1 MYYYIVVVYRG
12 DALCCVQ
19 FHYFLL
25 LYQTGG
31 LLNLAVN
38 NDRNLITF
46 LFALLMN
53 YTHEYQYRCVRFV
66 AVNKLVTAAVSVTSI
81 FYMCV

>member
-1 MYYYIVVVYRG
+1 M
-12 DALCCVQ
+12 LQ

-31 LLNLAVN
+31 LRNLAVIN
-38 NDRNLITF
+38 GRKLIF